1 MISVAKLTMLSS
13 TLAGELFQ
21 MPDPTERSSV
31 KDTPRRERI
40 FEVLDELIF
49 HMNTTRNIFTLLIVS
64 AFIPAPTAL
73 TLATVFIAHLCFM
86 RVLMNRLPDQ
96 GFIILAYAVIS
107 IILASIWLFIGI
119 KEQRFLS
126 RWNKRFS

>member
-1 MISVAKLTMLSS
+1 
-13 TLAGELFQ
+13 

-126 RWNKRFS
+126 RWNKRFSRFISLKNQI